1 MLSNFHFPKLRY
13 KHVLKKCNLNLKWVM
28 AKDKKKINFEKYL
41 LPKTSEATEV
51 DALHAFMQKQCK
63 M

>member
-1 MLSNFHFPKLRY
+1 
-13 KHVLKKCNLNLKWVM
+13 M
-28 AKDKKKINFEKYL
+28 AKDKKKIDFEKYL

-51 DALHAFMQKQCK
+51 DALHAFMQMQSK